1 MMADDVTDTL
11 SSAMQAYE
19 DGDIEYAIEEL
30 DYAKQLLKAMGV
42 ERLENFLP
50 APLDGWER
58 EVIES
63 EMNAGMAL
71 LGGGVGAE
79 AKYTNGDETFSVS
92 IMADSPMI
100 AMFGGMLSSAGLLG
114 MRLERVGREKFLY
127 DDGDLTGL
135 IDNRILVQASGTDK
149 QVMID
154 TLAQMDFKALED
166 FGD

>member
-1 MMADDVTDTL
+1 
-11 SSAMQAYE
+11 
-19 DGDIEYAIEEL
+19 
-30 DYAKQLLKAMGV
+30 
-42 ERLENFLP
+42 
-50 APLDGWER
+50 
-58 EVIES
+58 
-63 EMNAGMAL
+63 MNAGMAL

-79 AKYTNGDETFSVS
+79 AKYTKGDETFSVS